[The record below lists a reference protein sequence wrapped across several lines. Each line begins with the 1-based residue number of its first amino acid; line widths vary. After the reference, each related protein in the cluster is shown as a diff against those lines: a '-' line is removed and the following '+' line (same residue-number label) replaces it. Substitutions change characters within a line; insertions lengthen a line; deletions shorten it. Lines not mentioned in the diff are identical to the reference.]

1 MTEGYTCFASAGAGQ
16 TGSMSEKPTEQTEE
30 EEVELE
36 EQNGELLPDREAM
49 SILDPSSGIT
59 GNLGPPVLDDPTT

>member
-1 MTEGYTCFASAGAGQ
+1 
-16 TGSMSEKPTEQTEE
+16 MSEKPKEQTEE

-49 SILDPSSGIT
+49 SIIDPSSGIT